1 MGARGERLISS
12 RSRVRDGSK
21 FFSRLPLPRDDWG
34 PSRISLRLCMI
45 TQYQIIYWRD
55 IPAQVK
61 IRAGPRRLA
70 RSLSDRFQE
79 GIDEAA
85 MRTQAAGTEEYL
97 SAWRMS
103 EWRERGGVPE
113 AVADA
118 LALELE
124 SAYPSNRLRI
134 LVEHGGFDPE
144 IAMRSQV

>member
-1 MGARGERLISS
+1 M
-12 RSRVRDGSK
+12 VPN
-21 FFSRLPLPRDDWG
+21 FFHASPCEGTTGG

-85 MRTQAAGTEEYL
+85 MRTHVTGTDEYL

-103 EWRERGGVPE
+103 EWRERDGVPE

-144 IAMRSQV
+144 IATRSQV